1 MPEPSDVFSA
11 LAKLSERQRAAI
23 VLHYYAGYSLK
34 EVGQILNTAKATVG
48 VHLTRGRRRLRALLE
63 ETR

>member
-1 MPEPSDVFSA
+1 VIYLHRGWVA
-11 LAKLSERQRAAI
+11 TL
-23 VLHYYAGYSLK
+23 VLHYYAGHSLK
-34 EVGQILNTAKATVG
+34 EVGQILDTAKATVG